1 MMNAAV
7 SFIGGTNGNKK
18 GLAATLAAHPGELK
32 LRASLSDTNF
42 TDGSTLNF
50 DDLLLSVEKPGSFI
64 IDFDIPKKDV
74 QFQFMNTFKVEAK
87 QVNWTYT
94 HVRNER
100 RTVLDGTLLLDTAN
114 KLSASHELGS
124 VNCKLKYTHVH
135 RGLTTFEPC
144 YDLAKKSWDLAVSR
158 RVLGG
163 DLIKATYETSS
174 QVLGVEWSCSSL
186 INEDGM
192 IKLTAVY
199 IVYTLYLYPSAGPFS
214 LCSWKYD
221 LLLGISSGVLPPE
234 VKGDDFNWCLA
245 SFNLAE
251 GLHPPKLN
259 VQRRK
264 MEN

>member
-135 RGLTTFEPC
+135 KGLTTFEPC

-192 IKLTAVY
+192 IKV
-199 IVYTLYLYPSAGPFS
+199 S
-214 LCSWKYD
+214 
-221 LLLGISSGVLPPE
+221 
-234 VKGDDFNWCLA
+234 A

-259 VQRRK
+259 VQS
-264 MEN
+264 MWNFQA